1 MVDTKHSG
9 SVTSEP
15 GSARQRILE
24 TASRLF
30 YESGIRAVGVNTLA
44 ARAGVTK
51 VTLYAHFG
59 SKDGLVA
66 EHLAERDRRWRE
78 TLERVSAGSETAEQR
93 LSAVFDGYEEWTVA
107 DGFRGCGFV
116 NAGVELTDPEHP
128 GREII
133 ERNKDG
139 IRTWLAEIAEAA
151 GCPDPSDVAE
161 EWFLLLEGAVVR
173 ATLRKDATPLHRAHR
188 AALRLLREEAGG

>member
-1 MVDTKHSG
+1 MVETKPSG
-9 SVTSEP
+9 PGTGEP
-15 GSARQRILE
+15 GSARQRILD

-30 YESGIRAVGVNTLA
+30 YESGIQAVGVNTLA

-66 EHLAERDRRWRE
+66 AHLAERDRRWRE
-78 TLERVSAGSETAEQR
+78 TLERASAGRETTEQR
-93 LSAVFDGYEEWTVA
+93 LAAVFESYEEWTVA

-116 NAGVELTDPEHP
+116 NAGVELTAADHP
-128 GREII
+128 GREVI
-133 ERNKDG
+133 ERNKEG
-139 IRTWLAEIAEAA
+139 TRTWLAEIAEAA
-151 GCPDPSDVAE
+151 GCSDPSDVAE

-173 ATLRKDATPLHRAHR
+173 ATLRRDATPLHRAHR
-188 AALRLLREEAGG
+188 AALRLLREETGG